1 MTFFVIASNLNENE
15 IDYHTFL
22 RPSKKMKMSEFKK
35 KYLAKKNYQHLKLT
49 LIISSLFAEIF
60 RSLPLF
66 EVEIIAF
73 KEKKHQKLAYDNCT

>member
-1 MTFFVIASNLNENE
+1 
-15 IDYHTFL
+15 
-22 RPSKKMKMSEFKK
+22 MKMSEFKK

-73 KEKKHQKLAYDNCT
+73 CKILPNIPSLLFFQAKCVMSGRVLLVGHGTERKRMEF